1 MLLFGKFWFLK
12 RGHFWLLR
20 IRFSYS
26 GVSLNGYSEV
36 SLATKGRVLSLGGNF
51 WLLRS

>member
-1 MLLFGKFWFLK
+1 MLLFGKFWFL

-26 GVSLNGYSEV
+26 GVSLNGYSAV
-36 SLATKGRVLSLGGNF
+36 SWATKGRDLSLRGNF
-51 WLLRS
+51 LVTQE